1 MYRKDSVISLS
12 TSNRTTPNIA
22 QNHSSG
28 YKSGLAA
35 GSTSQPQASCKA
47 TSSRFSRHPQVKQA
61 VKGVPEGAAG
71 NAVANDA
78 EGKKGGI
85 LSDFSFVQV
94 FSSAL
99 AAITSTLLSAHIGI
113 IGGIVAV
120 GVGAAVSAMASQVY
134 KALLEAS
141 HQKLKEVAQDQTT
154 LMPSSAAQVSRAAQE
169 SQGAYQQHGTQGVT
183 QRIAKVEG
191 AQSANVRIAP
201 GYLRSRAQQER
212 RRKIVAAVLIAAIT
226 LAAVGATAAVINL
239 ATKGDGLGTK
249 TNFGTVLTQQSP
261 TTTSTSPTG
270 TTSKNPTATTND
282 TSTQSTSSEE
292 SSAQSNGEQES
303 QDSSQSNS
311 SSEDGTSTSGDS
323 SSEDTSGTSDS
334 GSSDGT
340 TSESDQNSQQGSSDK
355 TDGAS
360 GTTEGTS
367 TSNSNPG
374 QTTTTK
380 TS

>member
-12 TSNRTTPNIA
+12 TSNRTTPNIV
-22 QNHSSG
+22 QNPSSD
-28 YKSGLAA
+28 YKSGLAS
-35 GSTSQPQASCKA
+35 GSTSRLQASHKA
-47 TSSRFSRHPQVKQA
+47 TSSRFSRHSQAKQVA
-61 VKGVPEGAAG
+61 EGTAES
-71 NAVANDA
+71 AVADA
-78 EGKKGGI
+78 AESKKGGI

-154 LMPSSAAQVSRAAQE
+154 LMPSSSAQVSRAVQE

-261 TTTSTSPTG
+261 TTTGTSTSPTG

-282 TSTQSTSSEE
+282 TSTNTQSTSSGE

-303 QDSSQSNS
+303 QDSSQGNS

-323 SSEDTSGTSDS
+323 SSEDTSGTSNS

-340 TSESDQNSQQGSSDK
+340 TSGSDQNSQQGSSDK
-355 TDGAS
+355 TDSAS

-367 TSNSNPG
+367 SSNSNSG